1 MTQARHSISRRLSL
15 QLAALTF
22 AGFGVLSTGIYC
34 SVAALIIE
42 KQAAHEASTISII
55 DGMVR
60 AAAVKGS
67 EEDVLMKT
75 RFYAPRRPG
84 SRLELTRADGSIL
97 HRDADEA
104 PFRLSSHVHRAQ
116 FAIPT
121 PQLPGGVIHA
131 DLLIDVADDFGL
143 LRGVLLTLVVAT
155 LVGGALAYV
164 LTLWKVRSGMAPLRD
179 IVAQTRAISPRRL
192 DQRLR
197 LAQPVEELTPWI
209 EQFNALLERLEHA
222 YQQLEGFNAD
232 VAHELRTPLCTLIGQ
247 TELALTRSRPAEA
260 LRETL
265 ASNLEEL
272 QRLSAMV
279 NDMLFLASAD
289 RGAEARR
296 TSKASLAE
304 LARQVIDFHDA
315 ALTEHGLRVA
325 VRGDAVVPIDEPLFK
340 RALSNLL
347 GNAVRYADRD
357 SEIVVQIDTEAP
369 DQVRV
374 LVQNHGLAIEPSQ
387 LPRLFD
393 RFFRAESSRA
403 SEGEAHHGLGLS
415 IVAAIARM
423 HSGRTL
429 AQSVNGVTRLGFT
442 VAAH

>member
-1 MTQARHSISRRLSL
+1 M
-15 QLAALTF
+15 
-22 AGFGVLSTGIYC
+22 
-34 SVAALIIE
+34 
-42 KQAAHEASTISII
+42 
-55 DGMVR
+55 
-60 AAAVKGS
+60 
-67 EEDVLMKT
+67 
-75 RFYAPRRPG
+75 
-84 SRLELTRADGSIL
+84 
-97 HRDADEA
+97 
-104 PFRLSSHVHRAQ
+104 HRAQ
-116 FAIPT
+116 FSIPT
-121 PQLPGGVIHA
+121 PQLAGGTIHA
-131 DLLIDVADDFGL
+131 DLLIDVADDVRL
-143 LRGVLLTLVVAT
+143 MRGVLLTLVVAT
-155 LVGGALAYV
+155 LVGGALTYV
-164 LTLWKVRSGMAPLRD
+164 LTLWRVRSGMAPLRD
-179 IVAQTRAISPRRL
+179 IVAQTRGISPRRL

-197 LAQPVEELTPWI
+197 LAEPVEELTPWI

-247 TELALTRSRPAEA
+247 TELALARSRPAEV

-279 NDMLFLASAD
+279 NDMLFLSSAD
-289 RGAEARR
+289 RGAQARR
-296 TSKASLAE
+296 TSQASLAR
-304 LARQVIDFHDA
+304 LALQVADFHDA
-315 ALTEHGLRVA
+315 ALTERALRVT

-374 LVQNHGLAIEPSQ
+374 LVQNHGVTIEPSQ

-393 RFFRAESSRA
+393 RFFRAENSRA
-403 SEGEAHHGLGLS
+403 SHGEAHHGLGLS

-423 HSGRTL
+423 HSGRTV
-429 AQSVNGVTRLGFT
+429 AQSANGVTRLGFT